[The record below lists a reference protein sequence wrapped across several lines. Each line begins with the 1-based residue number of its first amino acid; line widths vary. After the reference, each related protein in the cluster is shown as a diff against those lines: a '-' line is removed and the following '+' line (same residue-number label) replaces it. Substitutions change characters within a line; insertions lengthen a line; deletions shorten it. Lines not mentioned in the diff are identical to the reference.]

1 MLLGCTGTLTRLYI
15 IAVQYLM
22 EVIWNIQSEIQFV
35 YLICASCTKLSF
47 IIWILFD
54 FFLAAINTTP
64 LNGLLFQ
71 TRFFVIVWLL
81 FKGRLLWNQGNSRIT
96 RLVLWLIDVDE
107 DLIRSV
113 PSLSG
118 PPHVQETKK
127 TIRWPSTETSRAFTA
142 FHFVL
147 LVFFFLYPFT
157 EFYFSAVGDA
167 QQQIEW
173 VKTQKKKVVR

>member
-22 EVIWNIQSEIQFV
+22 GVIWNIQSEIQFV

-127 TIRWPSTETSRAFTA
+127 TIRWPSTETSRALTA

-147 LVFFFLYPFT
+147 LVFFFCTLSPSFI
-157 EFYFSAVGDA
+157 FRPSATPSNKSNG
-167 QQQIEW
+167 
-173 VKTQKKKVVR
+173 